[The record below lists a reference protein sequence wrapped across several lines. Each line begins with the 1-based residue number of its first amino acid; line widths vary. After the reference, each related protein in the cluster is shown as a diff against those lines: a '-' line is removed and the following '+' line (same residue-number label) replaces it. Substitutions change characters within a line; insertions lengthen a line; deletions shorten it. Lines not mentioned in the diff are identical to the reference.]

1 MAKMNDIFNDCGK
14 LILSG
19 VIVFV
24 YNKNNKTKQN
34 KITKQN
40 KNYRN
45 ERRGFTVGIIA
56 SATVD
61 KHVYN

>member
-1 MAKMNDIFNDCGK
+1 MAKMNEIFNDCGK

-34 KITKQN
+34 KITKQ
-40 KNYRN
+40 KQ
-45 ERRGFTVGIIA
+45 
-56 SATVD
+56 
-61 KHVYN
+61 KL